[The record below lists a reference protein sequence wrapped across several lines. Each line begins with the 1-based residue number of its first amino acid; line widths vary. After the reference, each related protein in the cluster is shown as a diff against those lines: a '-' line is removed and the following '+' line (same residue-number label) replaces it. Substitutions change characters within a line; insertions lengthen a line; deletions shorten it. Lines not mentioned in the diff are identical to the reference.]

1 MALGIVIC
9 SPMGGRILLVRRAGA
24 IILLC
29 VSSLLSAC
37 FPVAFHRSE
46 TPDISR
52 HVADAGRAHDTSVL
66 TLAISEEYRAGFWS
80 GLAKS
85 SGLRR
90 NVQPPIFVAER
101 ELRDLSAK
109 LSRYSVDILFLGVF
123 GGWVE
128 KSDDRIVEIC
138 IIWPDGQFLSLG
150 DRTADKWQ
158 RETRGSMTVLWQEQ
172 LLKEFSAAEVLTTS
186 LPPGACPYGWASLNW
201 DYATRQRVVAYL
213 KKVAVDLG
221 LK

>member
-1 MALGIVIC
+1 LI
-9 SPMGGRILLVRRAGA
+9 VRRAGV
-24 IILLC
+24 IILLGA
-29 VSSLLSAC
+29 SALLSAC

-52 HVADAGRAHDTSVL
+52 HVADASRAQDTSVL
-66 TLAISEEYRAGFWS
+66 ALAISEEYRAGFWS

-90 NVQPPIFVAER
+90 NVQPPIFVSER

-109 LSRYSVDILFLGVF
+109 LSRYSIDILFLGMF

-158 RETRGSMTVLWQEQ
+158 RETRGLMPIPWQEQ
-172 LLKEFSAAEVLTTS
+172 LLREFSAAEVLTTS
-186 LPPGACPYGWASLNW
+186 LPPGACPYGRASLNW
-201 DYATRQRVVAYL
+201 DDATRQRVVAYL
-213 KKVAVDLG
+213 KKVAVELAP
-221 LK
+221 K